1 VSFPEA
7 QKKLRG
13 YQEITFAGYYA
24 TANANNTARG
34 AGFSPFALVLHHYAV
49 KKQASLLTTIKKKPT
64 KIIFAR
70 NIHYKKICSVQDDL
84 FGWCY
89 SLKLL

>member
-64 KIIFAR
+64 KLFLQEIF
-70 NIHYKKICSVQDDL
+70 ITKKSVVYKMIYWDGVTP
-84 FGWCY
+84 
-89 SLKLL
+89 